1 MDRQQR
7 ELRRAAAQAFAES
20 LNKLEDTLFAP
31 ESQPVLETPNLATDF
46 EQALADI
53 ERFMHEKEEQG

>member
-1 MDRQQR
+1 MDLQQR

-20 LNKLEDTLFAP
+20 LNKLGDTLCTPETQPTSAAP
-31 ESQPVLETPNLATDF
+31 DLTIDF
-46 EQALADI
+46 EQALADL